1 MGRFIVTIDGPAG
14 SGKSTIA
21 RLLAKRD
28 GFVHINSGAVY
39 RAIAYTLGE
48 NVDREKFAN
57 LNLKL
62 LLKENSIRVLCDGED
77 ITDSLQS
84 ETIGRVASKIAQI
97 GFVRDYVNKKVRG
110 LAENGKFVIDGRD
123 CGTVIFPYA
132 DVKIF
137 LVADLKERAKRRA
150 LETGEKIDEVLGIIE
165 KRDKEDSERDI
176 APLIKPDGAY
186 EVDTTGKGVEE
197 VYDEV
202 KGIIR
207 RVYDNRNR

>member
-97 GFVRDYVNKKVRG
+97 GFVRDYVNEKVRG